1 MDSHPSNLPIGEQSY
16 RRVEVLSGTPR
27 RRRWSAEEKARIVAE
42 SWAPGAVARTVAL
55 RHGVHP
61 NQLYGWRRELGVTG
75 GTAEPGLACGFVPVV
90 VGEQA
95 PCRSGLAGAVE
106 IEVGGAVLRAVPGVA
121 MDFLSAVL
129 RAMRASL

>member
-27 RRRWSAEEKARIVAE
+27 RRRWRAEEKARIVAE
-42 SWAPGAVARTVAL
+42 SSAPGAVARTVAL

-61 NQLYGWRRELGVTG
+61 NQLYGWRRGLGVTG

-95 PCRSGLAGAVE
+95 PCRSSSLAGAVE
-106 IEVGGAVLRAVPGVA
+106 IEVGGAVPGVA